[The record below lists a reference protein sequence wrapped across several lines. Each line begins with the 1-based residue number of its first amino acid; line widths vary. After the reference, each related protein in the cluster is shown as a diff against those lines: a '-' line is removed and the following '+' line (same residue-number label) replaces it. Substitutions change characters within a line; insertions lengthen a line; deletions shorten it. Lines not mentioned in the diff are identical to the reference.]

1 MVKTQST
8 ATPTILPGYGIT
20 YNHPMG
26 GVSTDRVLRVE
37 GEYLIVPV
45 IRIGTNVVGTKK
57 IHISAVLSYTVYL

>member
-1 MVKTQST
+1 MEKQST

-37 GEYLIVPV
+37 GEHLIIPV
-45 IRIGTNVVGTKK
+45 LRIGTNVVGTKK
-57 IHISAVLSYTVYL
+57 IHISTVLSYTVYL